1 MVGERRL
8 GEILVFT
15 KVLQEDRV
23 PVCTK
28 KRVNNRW
35 GKRNPLSLRGM
46 SRDDIKKDSND

>member
-1 MVGERRL
+1 MVGERRP

-23 PVCTK
+23 PVGVK

-35 GKRNPLSLRGM
+35 GPNLCRLTGVPVGPP
-46 SRDDIKKDSND
+46 